1 MLSKTEGQ
9 QQEASTTVLYET
21 LMQPD
26 KRTHNPVPTW
36 PDIKVW
42 EAITSPAAFTSFH
55 RSSVRREICVSYSSQ
70 SWHLFNSKI
79 LKPGEDN
86 TGLREDNK
94 KRVLD

>member
-1 MLSKTEGQ
+1 
-9 QQEASTTVLYET
+9 
-21 LMQPD
+21 MQPD
-26 KRTHNPVPTW
+26 KRTYNPLPTW